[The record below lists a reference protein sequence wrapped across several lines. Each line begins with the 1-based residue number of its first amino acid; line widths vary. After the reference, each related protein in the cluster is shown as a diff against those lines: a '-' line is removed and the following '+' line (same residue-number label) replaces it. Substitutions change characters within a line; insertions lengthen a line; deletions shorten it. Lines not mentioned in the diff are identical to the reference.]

1 MDFVAARG
9 ICVSQTHPFFILFLE
24 FPDDAANSS
33 QDDSELECTETE
45 EESQEGSEE
54 EEESPKKGGK
64 SKKRKASTQK
74 ASKSKVSHEIS
85 SIYLLVFIMKYNQAW
100 AISDFIS
107 LLKKIRDNDWIRP
120 VRGDCTQ
127 DSHYNFVR
135 SILKS

>member
-1 MDFVAARG
+1 MTNTSV
-9 ICVSQTHPFFILFLE
+9 LFLE

-54 EEESPKKGGK
+54 EEEESPKKGGK

-85 SIYLLVFIMKYNQAW
+85 SIYLSIFIMKYNQA
-100 AISDFIS
+100 
-107 LLKKIRDNDWIRP
+107 
-120 VRGDCTQ
+120 
-127 DSHYNFVR
+127 
-135 SILKS
+135 